1 MKTNIATRFLQLAL
15 AGLLVAVPFAH
26 AHSVWV
32 EDTPQKQFVIR
43 FGEPGSDYEKS
54 PGYLDSLSLP
64 LAWKIGA
71 EDKPE
76 AFVVE
81 KKSDHFFLVGVEP
94 ATASLGET
102 RFPVFKPGKR
112 PASWPQFY
120 VRWHPAGAPT
130 PSGPSLTLDIVP
142 TGTAGEFRVWLR
154 GQPLPGAKVGVEH
167 LGTGAGAEL
176 VADADGIVKYTTDK
190 PGIVLLIAN
199 HKEETPGFTGGLRY
213 EVLSHNMALS
223 WRQP

>member
-1 MKTNIATRFLQLAL
+1 MNTTITTRLLKFAL
-15 AGLLVAVPFAH
+15 AGLFAAAPFAH

-32 EDTPQKQFVIR
+32 EDTPDKQLVVR
-43 FGEPGSDYEKS
+43 FGEPGSEYEKS
-54 PGYLDSLSLP
+54 PGHLDSLSLP

-76 AFVVE
+76 AFIVE
-81 KKSDHFFLVGVEP
+81 KKADHFLLVGVEP
-94 ATASLGET
+94 ATAALGET

-120 VRWHPAGAPT
+120 VRWHPAGTPAP
-130 PSGPSLTLDIVP
+130 SSPSLTLDILP
-142 TGTAGEFRVWLR
+142 TATPGEFRVWLR

-176 VADADGIVKYTTDK
+176 VADADGIVKYAADK
-190 PGIVLLIAN
+190 PGIILLVAN
-199 HKEETPGFTGGLRY
+199 HKDQTPGFSGGLRY
-213 EVLSHNMALS
+213 EVVSHNVALS